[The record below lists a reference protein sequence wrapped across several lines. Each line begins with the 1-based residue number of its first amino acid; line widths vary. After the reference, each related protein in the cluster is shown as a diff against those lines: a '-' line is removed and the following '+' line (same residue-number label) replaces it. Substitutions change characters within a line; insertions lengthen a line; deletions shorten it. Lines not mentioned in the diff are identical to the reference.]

1 MDNHVMHHRGSAKG
15 GEVRVKSNPGAIL
28 IAFPRTRLPRWL
40 APVQLVVVAVW
51 HGIKAVW

>member
-1 MDNHVMHHRGSAKG
+1 MDSDVMHHRGNANG
-15 GEVRVKSNPGAIL
+15 AELGVRL
-28 IAFPRTRLPRWL
+28 RRWL

>member
-1 MDNHVMHHRGSAKG
+1 MDRNVMHRRG
-15 GEVRVKSNPGAIL
+15 NINGAEL
-28 IAFPRTRLPRWL
+28 RLRLPRWL

>member
-1 MDNHVMHHRGSAKG
+1 MDRHVMQHRGSANR
-15 GEVRVKSNPGAIL
+15 GEVRVKSNPGATL
-28 IAFPRTRLPRWL
+28 IASQGIHLPRWL